1 MKIYQIYF
9 NSLWE
14 GTFNTLKEAIHLVHK
29 LSFYCSACEPIT
41 IVEFIE

>member
-14 GTFNTLKEAIHLVHK
+14 GTFNTFKEAVHLVYK
-29 LSFYCSACEPIT
+29 LSFYCSVCEPIT
-41 IVEFIE
+41 IVEFIK